1 MIGLLLLLIA
11 LAIFWDE
18 ICILYGIIIMIA
30 MVLSLRTF
38 LVDGTRK
45 KMKFISDAQKD
56 GRYVPAKLTCLTRE
70 GKYDK
75 SYYMAEY
82 MYVVNGKRYFTTY
95 KITSSNV
102 TDISKDKINGDILAL
117 NIEKYPTFFYDE
129 SNPAKVY
136 CKADIFTSCET
147 FRQINSSKQNL
158 YRDVNKDWIQAIDLV
173 TY

>member
-1 MIGLLLLLIA
+1 MIGLLLLIIA

-18 ICILYGIIIMIA
+18 ICILYGIIMSIA
-30 MVLSLRTF
+30 MIFSLKTF
-38 LVDGTRK
+38 LFDGTRK

-70 GKYDK
+70 GKAGQ
-75 SYYMAEY
+75 SYYVAEY
-82 MYVVNGKRYFTTY
+82 MYVVNGKRYFATY
-95 KITSSNV
+95 RITSSNV
-102 TDISKDKINGDILAL
+102 IDNSKDKINGDILAL

-147 FRQINSSKQNL
+147 FSQIDSPKQNL